1 MRAAVILTAAL
12 VLAGCIGSGAQDPL
26 EGPADSGGQA
36 PEPTASD
43 EPVPPPQAT
52 FTFVEDFEMQLQS
65 GAGGAN
71 GDNCVIFPDDLRILR
86 GNATVTWLNPAVPDL
101 TFSIKVHVGNNQFER
116 PLSQRGASPLRADF
130 GELPQ
135 GIALSPRVDWG
146 TFFQVNQGSVPSA
159 LVDFA
164 LHLEFDYEAAAVVQP
179 TIEGASC
186 G

>member
-43 EPVPPPQAT
+43 EPVPPPEAT

-71 GDNCVIFPDDLRILR
+71 GDNCVIFPDDTTSSSVRSANAARVRCAPISVSSRKASRSAR
-86 GNATVTWLNPAVPDL
+86 GL
-101 TFSIKVHVGNNQFER
+101 T
-116 PLSQRGASPLRADF
+116 GASSSR
-130 GELPQ
+130 
-135 GIALSPRVDWG
+135 
-146 TFFQVNQGSVPSA
+146 
-159 LVDFA
+159 
-164 LHLEFDYEAAAVVQP
+164 
-179 TIEGASC
+179 
-186 G
+186 